1 MVGYSVRGG
10 GTGDWLTTVGTS
22 DLPYVIALVPLC
34 ILLALWLLL
43 ARSHFIQ
50 GDDME
55 RPSRVAQLYGYSV
68 CLVAVIVFLASTNS
82 LLENAFTLADPLQPR
97 ESFYPYGASLTSFE
111 AFRAT
116 YDRERLERAMPG
128 QTVAPDTTPEPVLRA
143 RYEAL
148 RADRIAANSF
158 QARRGVA
165 TSTLSL
171 LLALGLFVV
180 HWRWLRTRAGTP
192 VGGGDAAV

>member
-1 MVGYSVRGG
+1 MVGYSVDGN
-10 GTGDWLTTVGTS
+10 WLATVGS
-22 DLPYVIALVPLC
+22 SGLPFVLALIPLS
-34 ILLALWLLL
+34 ILLVLWLLL
-43 ARSHFIQ
+43 ARSSFIQ

-82 LLENAFTLADPLQPR
+82 LLENAFALGDPLQPR

-116 YDRERLERAMPG
+116 YDRERQERVMPG

-158 QARRGVA
+158 QARRGLA
-165 TSTLSL
+165 TSGLSL

-180 HWRWLRTRAGTP
+180 HWRWLRPRTVAP